1 MKLIRVM
8 ANWQGAQAAARILM
22 VGCCAQGV
30 ALVALA
36 YVLMKV
42 DRTVV
47 MVAPDQGRTD
57 EVSQAGA
64 NRSYLEAW
72 AFHLASTLGNVTP
85 DNVAFVKDRLAPLLC
100 PSVYRQAMLALSDQA
115 STIQRERVAIAF
127 EPRLVL
133 FEEET
138 NKMFVNGQAVNRAV
152 MGTES
157 RYQRT
162 FEFVISIR
170 DYRVEVCGLQSY
182 EGGPRTVKVLAE
194 MKQRAA
200 PGKE

>member
-1 MKLIRVM
+1 MRVT
-8 ANWQGAQAAARILM
+8 ANWQSAQAAARVLM
-22 VGCCAQGV
+22 VVCCAEAFAV
-30 ALVALA
+30 VVLS

-57 EVSQAGA
+57 EVSQVGA

-85 DNVAFVKDRLAPLLC
+85 DNVGFIKDRLAPLLC
-100 PSVYRQAMLALSDQA
+100 PSVYRDAMVALSAQA
-115 STIQRERVAIAF
+115 STIQHERVTIAF
-127 EPRLVL
+127 EPRSVL

-138 NKMFVNGQAVNRAV
+138 NKVFVNGQSVNRAV
-152 MGTES
+152 MGTET

-170 DYRVEVCGLQSY
+170 DYRVEVCGLRSY
-182 EGGPRTVKVLAE
+182 EGGPRTERVLAE
-194 MKQRAA
+194 MKQRGAQ
-200 PGKE
+200 P

>member
-1 MKLIRVM
+1 MKLLNVM
-8 ANWQGAQAAARILM
+8 ASWQGAQAAARVLM
-22 VGCCAQGV
+22 VGCCALSV
-30 ALVALA
+30 ALVALS

-47 MVAPDQGRTD
+47 MVAPDQGRSD

-100 PSVYRQAMLALSDQA
+100 PSVYRDAMVALSDQA
-115 STIQRERVAIAF
+115 STIQRERVSISF

-133 FEEET
+133 YEEET
-138 NKMFVNGQAVNRAV
+138 NKIFVNGLAVNRAV

-162 FEFVISIR
+162 FEFVINIR
-170 DYRVEVCGLQSY
+170 DYRVEVCGLQAY
-182 EGGPRTVKVLAE
+182 EGGPRTEKVLAE
-194 MKQRAA
+194 MKQREV
-200 PGKE
+200 PHKE